1 MHNAQFCYSKENSQ
15 QSSAGNNIHCSFGN
29 LGSCGYSPGLTFDFV
44 VAVNNIGSLAGRI
57 LPVNHDE
64 RDLHFKLKLC
74 QWLFY
79 FLLRNTDLKIV
90 GNWELPKSW
99 SRGERFLP
107 KCILFA
113 AVRVC
118 RRVYSE
124 KYHAGEEEIMRWHYT
139 AFSFSTYLQFYNFCK

>member
-74 QWLFY
+74 Q
-79 FLLRNTDLKIV
+79 
-90 GNWELPKSW
+90 
-99 SRGERFLP
+99 
-107 KCILFA
+107 
-113 AVRVC
+113 
-118 RRVYSE
+118 
-124 KYHAGEEEIMRWHYT
+124 
-139 AFSFSTYLQFYNFCK
+139 